1 VSLDGQGSVVNWKT
15 RAELIV
21 GAPLAEA
28 PWPVEAKRLLTE
40 REHSLY
46 RSLLSLYPNHQVF
59 IQVALSQLV
68 DVPED
73 HPERQSI
80 RNRFAQ
86 LVADFV
92 LCRADLSVVAVIE
105 LDDRSHERSD
115 RQAADARKNKAL
127 ADAGI
132 RLVRIPAGRLP
143 SEQYLRTLIDP
154 DGKGG
159 RIYPEQP
166 VLTLAEDIYAP
177 ASSYDSDEVSTV
189 SREFKR
195 IALKAVFAVV
205 FGLCGWF
212 LYINVLPNVLKHAFA
227 PLAKPQVRT
236 VVVPPKK
243 TLLTPRQN
251 ASAPAVSQPS
261 AEELAERKKGQ
272 SQEALSLHKQRNL
285 AWTAFY
291 TAPASCEHPA
301 DWSAQ
306 VECGNLYMRA
316 KKVFDE
322 KWEAEHPS
330 SQGNGAEVVLDNG
343 SAGRPRK

>member
-1 VSLDGQGSVVNWKT
+1 MILECVVNWGA
-15 RAELIV
+15 RAK
-21 GAPLAEA
+21 PLKGDHLSEA
-28 PWPVEAKRLLTE
+28 PWPVAPRKLLTE
-40 REHSLY
+40 RESSLY
-46 RSLLSLYPNHQVF
+46 QSLLDLYPEHKLFV
-59 IQVALSQLV
+59 QVALSQLIDV
-68 DVPED
+68 DRN
-73 HPERQSI
+73 HPESESI
-80 RNRFAQ
+80 RARYKQ

-92 LCRADLSVVAVIE
+92 LCRADLTVVAVIE
-105 LDDRSHERSD
+105 LDDRSHERAD

-143 SEQYLRTLIDP
+143 SEQHLRTLIDP

-159 RIYPEQP
+159 KIYPEQP

-177 ASSYDSDEVSTV
+177 ASSYDSGEVSTV

-195 IALKAVFAVV
+195 IALKAVLVLV

-212 LYINVLPNVLKHAFA
+212 LYVNVLPSMLKHAFA

-251 ASAPAVSQPS
+251 ASASPVSQRS
-261 AEELAERKKGQ
+261 AEELAERKQGE
-272 SQEALSLHKQRNL
+272 SPEAAAQQKQKNL
-285 AWTAFY
+285 AWAAFY
-291 TAPASCEHPA
+291 SAPASCDRPA

-306 VECGNLYMRA
+306 VECGNQYMRA
-316 KKVFDE
+316 KKAFE
-322 KWEAEHPS
+322 LKWAADHA
-330 SQGNGAEVVLDNG
+330 SQGSGAKVVTDDSLAHG
-343 SAGRPRK
+343 AKK